1 MKINWKVR
9 LKNPTW
15 WFCIVA
21 SIVMPIITY
30 FGLEL
35 KSFTTW
41 DIVFDTL
48 INAISNPYVVFTAL
62 FSLFNAVVDPTT
74 KGLSDSFQALNY
86 SLPEKSY
93 KSKNNFSSEA
103 LKKGLKP
110 QKSIE
115 VMSIDEIKEFKGLL
129 DCNCMGFDGK
139 EGESNGNKTKDN

>member
-9 LKNPTW
+9 LKNPIW

-21 SIVMPIITY
+21 SIIMPIIAY

-115 VMSIDEIKEFKGLL
+115 VMDEIKEFKSLL
-129 DCNCMGFDGK
+129 DCNSMGFDGK